1 MGESRPHGFC
11 QMLAFGVFI
20 LVIEKNIGLVSLV
33 PAVHMYEDSSFVGVF
48 ILLEQGVYLVT
59 SLFQAANLV
68 EGIGLPMQV
77 SRLLFFRYLSSRIPS
92 LASWMIMWT
101 LAPFI
106 MRLRASRSTMS

>member
-1 MGESRPHGFC
+1 M
-11 QMLAFGVFI
+11 
-20 LVIEKNIGLVSLV
+20 SLV

-68 EGIGLPMQV
+68 ERDRTAHAGFPFAVFQVFIVPYTVFGIL
-77 SRLLFFRYLSSRIPS
+77 
-92 LASWMIMWT
+92 MIMWT